1 MARHQTKE
9 DHAYYLAHKDKIRV
23 CQNAYQAEHMEQHR
37 EANRKYERA
46 HKEERKEINRQ
57 WRVALRDF
65 VREQKAGK
73 VCAMCGQDDVTK
85 LVFHHRD
92 PATKLFDICRTK
104 VRSRQTLLEEIA
116 KCDVLCQPCHM
127 RKHAAMR
134 KLHQL
139 AEA

>member
-9 DHAYYLAHKDKIRV
+9 KDRAYYLANKAKIRER
-23 CQNAYQAEHMEQHR
+23 QNAYQAEHMEQHR
-37 EANRKYERA
+37 EADRKYRLA
-46 HKEERKEINRQ
+46 HLEEIADRNRQ

-65 VREQKAGK
+65 VREQKVGK
-73 VCAMCGQDDVTK
+73 VCAVCGQDDVTK

-104 VRSRQTLLEEIA
+104 VRSRPTLLEETA
-116 KCDVLCQPCHM
+116 KCDILCQPCHM

-134 KLHQL
+134 KL
-139 AEA
+139 A